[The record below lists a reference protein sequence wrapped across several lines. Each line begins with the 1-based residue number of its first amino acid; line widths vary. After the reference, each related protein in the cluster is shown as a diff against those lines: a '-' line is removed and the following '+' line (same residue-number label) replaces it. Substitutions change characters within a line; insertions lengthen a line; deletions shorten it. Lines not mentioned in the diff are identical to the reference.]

1 MYPAKGEMI
10 AFVGVGKGDLKSTRA
25 GVAMAVESLKK
36 VNKDKEL
43 NVEIYSK
50 FNIKRTSMI
59 IFTM

>member
-10 AFVGVGKGDLKSTRA
+10 AFVGVGKGDLKSSRA

-50 FNIKRTSMI
+50 FNIKRNQ
-59 IFTM
+59 